1 RVETGEIEAVIRTLD
16 TVADAAVAVLPDAS
30 GNPRLV
36 GYLTGPGVD
45 PERINRA
52 LAELLPGYMIPASW
66 LVLDAMPLTPNGKLD
81 RKALPEP
88 DLGELAEA
96 RAPRNEREQVLTE
109 ILAEVLGTGRVGI
122 DEDFFALGGDSIRSI
137 QVVSRARRAGL
148 TLTTRDI
155 FTHKTAAALAQVA
168 EELAEDAAET
178 APMESGSSLI
188 ALSDEELAD
197 LEFELNEE
205 LS

>member
-1 RVETGEIEAVIRTLD
+1 LD

>member
-1 RVETGEIEAVIRTLD
+1 LD
-16 TVADAAVAVLPDAS
+16 TVADTAVAVLPDAS
-30 GNPRLV
+30 GNPRLI
-36 GYLTGPGVD
+36 GYLTGPAVD
-45 PERINRA
+45 PDRIRRQ

-66 LVLDAMPLTPNGKLD
+66 LVLPAMPLTANGKLD
-81 RKALPEP
+81 RKALPRP
-88 DLGELAEA
+88 DLGDQEEA
-96 RAPRNEREQVLTE
+96 RAPRTERERVLCD

-168 EELAEDAAET
+168 EEQEQSPAES
-178 APMESGSSLI
+178 APTEPEGSLI